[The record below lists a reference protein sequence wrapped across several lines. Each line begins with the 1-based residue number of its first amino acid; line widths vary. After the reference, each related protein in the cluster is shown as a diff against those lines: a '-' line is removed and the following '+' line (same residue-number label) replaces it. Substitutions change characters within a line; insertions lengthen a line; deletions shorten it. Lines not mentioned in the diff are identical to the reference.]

1 MDKYSLGA
9 WINIC
14 LLQKLSEQFIK
25 KHIKNIDWACISAC
39 QKLSEDFII
48 EYKDKV
54 DWGGLS
60 INQNFNLSDDFI
72 RQYRDNNS
80 ITKTIPLYLQ

>member
-48 EYKDKV
+48 E
-54 DWGGLS
+54 
-60 INQNFNLSDDFI
+60 
-72 RQYRDNNS
+72 
-80 ITKTIPLYLQ
+80 